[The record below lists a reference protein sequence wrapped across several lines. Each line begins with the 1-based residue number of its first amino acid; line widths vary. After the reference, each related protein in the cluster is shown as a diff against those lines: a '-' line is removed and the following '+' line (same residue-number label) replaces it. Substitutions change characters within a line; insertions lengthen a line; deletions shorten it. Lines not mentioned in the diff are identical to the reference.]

1 MGSAIYIL
9 LLPAKQRCGG
19 LCLYPNRFLYA
30 VGSSAWGIDWATH
43 ILDEC
48 ARGIV
53 VTGATAY
60 IRLL

>member
-1 MGSAIYIL
+1 M
-9 LLPAKQRCGG
+9 
-19 LCLYPNRFLYA
+19 YPNRFLYA

-43 ILDEC
+43 ILNEC